1 MGNNFRI
8 YRIKKW
14 CSHRCNRLKV
24 MIIIGP
30 SGSGKTT
37 LLHSILSDYKSGTLL
52 HPDELFSVVCEQVKH
67 AKLAFTSR
75 IKELLMVDDMDEIYK
90 SGFEF
95 KMVLYRIIKNY
106 KGHLIC
112 CFNSYESAEEFINMF
127 KKNKKIVVLNAVKIR
142 RGVIRSRA
150 RRLELD
156 VDDNEIERLLKC
168 DDIYDLN
175 SELYKLHL
183 KRQLEKGRKD
193 DGDEGI

>member
-1 MGNNFRI
+1 
-8 YRIKKW
+8 
-14 CSHRCNRLKV
+14 

-37 LLHSILSDYKSGTLL
+37 LLHSILADYKSGTLL
-52 HPDELFSVVCEQVKH
+52 HPDELFSVVCERVKH
-67 AKLAFTSR
+67 AKLAFPPR

>member
-1 MGNNFRI
+1 MNLQKSLSI
-8 YRIKKW
+8 CSKK
-14 CSHRCNRLKV
+14 
-24 MIIIGP
+24 
-30 SGSGKTT
+30 
-37 LLHSILSDYKSGTLL
+37 Y
-52 HPDELFSVVCEQVKH
+52 
-67 AKLAFTSR
+67 
-75 IKELLMVDDMDEIYK
+75 
-90 SGFEF
+90 
-95 KMVLYRIIKNY
+95 
-106 KGHLIC
+106 
-112 CFNSYESAEEFINMF
+112 
-127 KKNKKIVVLNAVKIR
+127 KIVVLNAVKIR

>member
-37 LLHSILSDYKSGTLL
+37 LLHSILADYKSGTLL

-67 AKLAFTSR
+67 AKLAFPLR

-95 KMVLYRIIKNY
+95 KW
-106 KGHLIC
+106 
-112 CFNSYESAEEFINMF
+112 CFT
-127 KKNKKIVVLNAVKIR
+127 
-142 RGVIRSRA
+142 G
-150 RRLELD
+150 
-156 VDDNEIERLLKC
+156 
-168 DDIYDLN
+168 
-175 SELYKLHL
+175 
-183 KRQLEKGRKD
+183 
-193 DGDEGI
+193 

>member
-14 CSHRCNRLKV
+14 CSHRCDRLRV

-37 LLHSILSDYKSGTLL
+37 LLHSILADYKSGTLL

-67 AKLAFTSR
+67 AKLAFPPR

>member
-14 CSHRCNRLKV
+14 CSHRCNRLRV

-37 LLHSILSDYKSGTLL
+37 LLHSILADYKSGTLL

-67 AKLAFTSR
+67 AKLAFPPR

-112 CFNSYESAEEFINMF
+112 CFNSICY
-127 KKNKKIVVLNAVKIR
+127 R
-142 RGVIRSRA
+142 
-150 RRLELD
+150 
-156 VDDNEIERLLKC
+156 
-168 DDIYDLN
+168 
-175 SELYKLHL
+175 
-183 KRQLEKGRKD
+183 
-193 DGDEGI
+193 

>member
-14 CSHRCNRLKV
+14 CSHRCNRLRV

-37 LLHSILSDYKSGTLL
+37 LLHSILADYKSGTLL
-52 HPDELFSVVCEQVKH
+52 HPDERFSVVCEQVKH
-67 AKLAFTSR
+67 AKLAFPPR

-127 KKNKKIVVLNAVKIR
+127 KKNR
-142 RGVIRSRA
+142 QHRA
-150 RRLELD
+150 RIRIYSASSLEAGGHTYNRQQASLTM
-156 VDDNEIERLLKC
+156 IGHRILLKASC
-168 DDIYDLN
+168 PT
-175 SELYKLHL
+175 KLPCIG
-183 KRQLEKGRKD
+183 Q
-193 DGDEGI
+193 

>member
-1 MGNNFRI
+1 MVKNCKLCFHIFPNCI
-8 YRIKKW
+8 LW
-14 CSHRCNRLKV
+14 TLCSGSDSVCYEEPV
-24 MIIIGP
+24 VYGP
-30 SGSGKTT
+30 SIFYS
-37 LLHSILSDYKSGTLL
+37 
-52 HPDELFSVVCEQVKH
+52 E
-67 AKLAFTSR
+67 
-75 IKELLMVDDMDEIYK
+75 
-90 SGFEF
+90 
-95 KMVLYRIIKNY
+95 
-106 KGHLIC
+106 
-112 CFNSYESAEEFINMF
+112 ESKAEFIINQIYQFGKNGKIIWPDFMLKF
-127 KKNKKIVVLNAVKIR
+127 KVNTDKIFFHSSEYIPEIIYTNSFN